1 MSSGVYF
8 SKENL
13 DSALNVIV
21 QFLRDSGYEGT
32 LDDGTGISDIVL
44 KPNAMLY
51 SLFSQQVEKA
61 TAYQSLQKAQEL
73 KSAIGQDE
81 YDEAVDAILS
91 NWFVSRNEGKRSTG
105 MVRLWFLEPLPFL
118 HFKAGS
124 HVAAVSGHNLVA
136 TADSVFTAESFSAI
150 LNTAN
155 NVEEYYVDVHV
166 ETADNT
172 DYAPTAGES
181 VTATVGDIYY
191 LRAEIPDN
199 FIGGTTKESSEAF
212 ISRTRQA
219 ITTRELITERAI
231 NTVLREIFD
240 QIYSVYVARH
250 GSEEQ
255 IRDII
260 PFEGILV
267 HVGNK
272 ADIYVSEA
280 LSRRTLRVPCGQVDM
295 QQFPTNNVILHILS
309 VKDEA
314 GHDLPYTFYTDEEVW
329 GAFTPCS
336 QSLFIDA
343 PEDTVAV
350 VTWLYDPYLS
360 DIHTFVNSADQRVAC
375 YDPWV
380 RHKFPIVAR
389 FKLRVLVGDTTEDI
403 EGRVKEV
410 VESYVISLAKTGGT
424 WSSSELVSAIHNAIP
439 AVNKVYLPIEGTC
452 ELFDPKTCTTMQAEL
467 GNNFSVASFPKGY
480 SKQISE
486 NTVQFYTDK
495 DLIEVEVV

>member
-13 DSALNVIV
+13 DSALNIIV

-73 KSAIGQDE
+73 KASIGQNE

-91 NWFVSRNEGKRSTG
+91 NWFVSRNEGTRSTG
-105 MVRLWFLEPLPFL
+105 VVRLWFLEPLPFL

-124 HVAAVSGHNLVA
+124 TVAAVSGHSLIA
-136 TADSVFTAESFSAI
+136 TADAVYTAESFSAI

-172 DYAPTAGES
+172 DYAPRSGES
-181 VTATVGDIYY
+181 VTASVGDIYF

-199 FIGGTTKESSEAF
+199 FIGGTTKESSEDF
-212 ISRTRQA
+212 ISRTKQA

-231 NTVLREIFD
+231 NTVLRETFD

-250 GSEEQ
+250 GSDEQ

-280 LSRRTLRVPCGQVDM
+280 LARRSLRVPCGHVDM
-295 QQFPTNNVILHILS
+295 QQFPMNNVFLHILS
-309 VKDEA
+309 VQDEY
-314 GHDLPYTFYTDEEVW
+314 GNDLPYTIYTDEEAW
-329 GAFTPCS
+329 GAVVPS
-336 QSLFIDA
+336 AQSLHIDA
-343 PEDTVAV
+343 TEDTVAV
-350 VTWLYDPYLS
+350 VTWLYDPYLA
-360 DIHTFVNSADQRVAC
+360 DIHTFVNSAEQRVAC

-380 RHKFPIVAR
+380 RHKFPVVMR
-389 FKLRVLVGDTTEDI
+389 FKLRVLTDGSDAEV
-403 EGRVKEV
+403 EGKVKSV
-410 VESYVISLAKTGGT
+410 VESYVASLARTNGR
-424 WSSSELVSAIHNAIP
+424 WSSSELISELHHAIP
-439 AVNKVYLPIEGTC
+439 AISKVYLPIEGVC
-452 ELFDPKTCTTMQAEL
+452 ELFDPKSCTIMQAEL
-467 GNNFSVASFPKGY
+467 DNTFSVASFPKGY